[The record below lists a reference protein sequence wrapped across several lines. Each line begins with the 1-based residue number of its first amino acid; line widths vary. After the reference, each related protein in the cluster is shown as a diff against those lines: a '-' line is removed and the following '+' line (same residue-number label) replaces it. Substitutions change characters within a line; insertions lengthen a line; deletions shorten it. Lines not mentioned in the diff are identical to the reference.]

1 MNIEMECDLLKYQD
15 VKIKISS
22 TDLENRNVAL
32 RLPSWSNGYTV
43 KVSNNKVE
51 CEIINGYI
59 YLNNIREKEISIY
72 LRLNPELKMI
82 KANKRVRYDAG
93 KVAIT
98 YGPLVYC
105 AEEIDNGDMLYNLIL
120 KDSINFKKEKFSHN
134 GLELFKVIVD
144 GYREIDDDDSLY
156 HENNVTLENQKIT
169 LVPYHYWG
177 NRGIGEM
184 QVWFRIK

>member
-1 MNIEMECDLLKYQD
+1 
-15 VKIKISS
+15 
-22 TDLENRNVAL
+22 
-32 RLPSWSNGYTV
+32 
-43 KVSNNKVE
+43 
-51 CEIINGYI
+51 
-59 YLNNIREKEISIY
+59 
-72 LRLNPELKMI
+72 MI

-156 HENNVTLENQKIT
+156 HENNVTL
-169 LVPYHYWG
+169 
-177 NRGIGEM
+177 
-184 QVWFRIK
+184 